1 MRKVTFILAWLLL
14 ASPRQAKATCE
25 PNIPGDISGDC
36 KVDFNDFAI
45 IASDWLEVGTLEP
58 NVVQEWVDRY
68 NGPGNGDDS
77 AKAIA
82 IDSNNNVYVTG
93 YSEGVAKDYATIK
106 YSPDSNIAVW
116 MRNTKEQVMSR
127 WTKGTKDLPS
137 F

>member
-1 MRKVTFILAWLLL
+1 M
-14 ASPRQAKATCE
+14 
-25 PNIPGDISGDC
+25 
-36 KVDFNDFAI
+36 
-45 IASDWLEVGTLEP
+45 ASDWLEVGTLEP

-93 YSEGVAKDYATIK
+93 YGEGVAKDYATIK
-106 YSPDSNIAVW
+106 YSPDSNIRVW

-127 WTKGTKDLPS
+127 WTNGTKDLPS

>member
-1 MRKVTFILAWLLL
+1 M
-14 ASPRQAKATCE
+14 AKS
-25 PNIPGDISGDC
+25 NIEISNTKAARG
-36 KVDFNDFAI
+36 
-45 IASDWLEVGTLEP
+45 
-58 NVVQEWVDRY
+58 Y
-68 NGPGNGDDS
+68 S

-106 YSPDSNIAVW
+106 YSPDSNIPVW
-116 MRNTKEQVMSR
+116 MRNTKEQVISR